1 MPTIKLTGLS
11 GGRPTTVGTTDDAT
25 LDGSLTIGDADTDS
39 LVVNAEFASD
49 LVPDDNNTYDL
60 GSDTKRWNT
69 VYAKSVSAT
78 DGFPSYIA
86 FGKNNAQT
94 APLSNFELSTTNG
107 SQNAQ
112 GWRMPVGG
120 VVTHMTCQFDANQ
133 SGGTNGFFLVIWK
146 NGVEQAGYQIALS
159 DVASGDIGDSQEF
172 GTPLAFSANDRLTIK
187 LSMTVGGGGSF
198 SMDDLA
204 CLLRFLN

>member
-1 MPTIKLTGLS
+1 MPTIKLTGIS
-11 GGRPTTVGTTDDAT
+11 GGRPTTIGTTDDAIV
-25 LDGSLTIGDADTDS
+25 DGSLTIGDADTDS
-39 LVVNAEFASD
+39 IVVNAEFDSD
-49 LVPDDNNTYDL
+49 LIPDDHETHDL
-60 GSDTKRWNT
+60 GSDTKRWST

-78 DGFPSYIA
+78 DGFPSYLA

-94 APLSNFELSTTNG
+94 APLSDFELSTTNG

-120 VVTHMTCQFDANQ
+120 AVTHMTCQFDATE

-146 NGVEQAGYQIALS
+146 NGVAQAGYQIALS
-159 DVASGDIGDSQEF
+159 DVASGDVGDSQEF

-204 CLLRFLN
+204 CLLRVLN